1 MLSYNSK
8 CNDDKSIWQ
17 MTEML
22 YIIISCPQ
30 TKLQGG
36 LHQIHLADI
45 VAVQWLTAYDFWMH
59 MTVAAF
65 RMHPKSG

>member
-36 LHQIHLADI
+36 LQQIHLADI
-45 VAVQWLTAYDFWMH
+45 VAVQWLTAYDF
-59 MTVAAF
+59 
-65 RMHPKSG
+65 